1 MNFCKNEMHEIFH
14 EIIAKK
20 PKFIFSTENDRKI
33 LTLSNSNGWHFDSH
47 FGNFQFDTSQPQRKV
62 YLIFI
67 GCKVIIHFFMSPMNK
82 RFIGCVFYL
91 QSTHLFLNWWICSIY
106 SHNKI
111 IHFWLKL
118 KPVLIDKILLEF
130 ELVLIPKFT
139 GQLSSK
145 CFMFTALNHF
155 PF

>member
-1 MNFCKNEMHEIFH
+1 MHEIFH
-14 EIIAKK
+14 EIIAKI
-20 PKFIFSTENDRKI
+20 PKIKFSTENDRKI

-47 FGNFQFDTSQPQRKV
+47 FGNFKFDTSQPQRKV

-139 GQLSSK
+139 GQLSSNVL
-145 CFMFTALNHF
+145 CSLH
-155 PF
+155 